1 MSRLPRL
8 LIIKTG
14 QAVPEARALGGD
26 FENWFIAGL
35 GSDRFDF
42 QTVRVDHDQVLPAL
56 DGLSGALV
64 TGSPAMVSHRL
75 DWSQRTAG
83 WLADAHAAGLPLL
96 GVCYGHQLLAHALGG
111 RVGTNPNGRRM
122 GRVETLDLSGD
133 DPLVCGF
140 WPGEAFHV
148 SHQEVVL
155 EPPRG
160 ARIIGRAAHDPNHA
174 LHFGGQAW
182 GVQFHPEFDEKIMRA
197 YIEARA
203 ESLTAEGQ
211 DPAALAA
218 QIDGDTRGPDLLH
231 RFGDLVLAN
240 AAEKAA

>member
-1 MSRLPRL
+1 MSRLPRF

-14 QAVPEARALGGD
+14 QAVPEARARGDD
-26 FENWFIAGL
+26 FEDWFFAGL
-35 GSDRFDF
+35 GIDRFEF
-42 QTVRVDHDQVLPAL
+42 ETIRVDQGQSLPAFE
-56 DGLSGALV
+56 GLAGALV

-75 DWSQRTAG
+75 DWSRRTAG
-83 WLADAHAAGLPLL
+83 WLADAHAAGLPIL

-111 RVGTNPNGRRM
+111 RVGSNPNGRRM
-122 GRVETLDLSGD
+122 GRVETRDLAVD
-133 DPLVCGF
+133 DPLVGRF
-140 WPGEAFHV
+140 SPGEAFHV

-155 EPPRG
+155 EAPRG
-160 ARIIGRAAHDPNHA
+160 ARVIGRADHDPNHA

-203 ESLTAEGQ
+203 ESLIAEGQ

-218 QIDGDTRGPDLLH
+218 QIDGDTRGPELLQ
-231 RFGDLVLAN
+231 RFGDLVLADGS
-240 AAEKAA
+240 EKVA